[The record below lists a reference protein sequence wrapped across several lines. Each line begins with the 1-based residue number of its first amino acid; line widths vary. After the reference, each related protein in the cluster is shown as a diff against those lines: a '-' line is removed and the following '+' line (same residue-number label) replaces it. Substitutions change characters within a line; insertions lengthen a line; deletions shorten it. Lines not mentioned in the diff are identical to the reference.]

1 MAALSF
7 STWPESN
14 MGIEELE
21 AVSVMYEA
29 GESHGLV
36 KQKLVRLRFS
46 FSEVLQAV
54 LVNSNVGLGF
64 FSPLWID
71 CCLTS
76 NIKVKR
82 ALKISE
88 IGL

>member
-64 FSPLWID
+64 FPPVD
-71 CCLTS
+71 
-76 NIKVKR
+76 
-82 ALKISE
+82 
-88 IGL
+88 